1 MSPKHAPAQPPRWQ
15 VATAFAAIYLIW
27 GSTYLAIRLAIE
39 TFPPFLMA
47 SIRFLVA
54 GIILYVWS
62 RLRGASQP
70 ARSHWLSAAVVGG
83 LLLLGGNGGVVWA
96 EQHVPSG
103 LTALLIGTVPLWM
116 ALLDWLRRDGAKP
129 SNGVIVGLTL
139 GFLGMALLI
148 GPVELAGGDH
158 VDLAGAAVLILAS
171 LSWATGSLYSRRAQ
185 LPASPLL
192 ATAMEML
199 AGGALLLIASLLVG
213 EWARFDSSALS
224 LRSWLALGYL
234 IVFGALVGFTAY
246 IWLLRVSTPAHVST
260 YAYVN
265 PVVAIFLGWAFA
277 GEPLTARTLLAAA
290 VIVAAV
296 VIITTYRARGVVEK
310 KPAQYERRMLAKPRA
325 KFKNRA
331 VPQLIENER
340 T

>member
-1 MSPKHAPAQPPRWQ
+1 MSPKHLSTSPPRWRI
-15 VATAFAAIYLIW
+15 ATAFAAIYLIW
-27 GSTYLAIRLAIE
+27 GSTYLGIRIAIE

-47 SIRFLVA
+47 GIRFSVA

-62 RLRGASQP
+62 RWRGAPLPS
-70 ARSHWLSAAVVGG
+70 RSHWFAATVVGG

-116 ALLDWLRRDGAKP
+116 ALLDWLRPGGAKP
-129 SNGVIVGLTL
+129 PKGVIVGLTL
-139 GFLGMALLI
+139 GFLGMAILV

-158 VDLAGAAVLILAS
+158 VDLVGAAVLIFAS

-192 ATAMEML
+192 ATGMEML
-199 AGGALLLIASLLVG
+199 AGGALLLIASLLAG
-213 EWARFDSSALS
+213 EWTRLVPSALS

-234 IVFGALVGFTAY
+234 IAFGALIGFTAY
-246 IWLLRVSTPAHVST
+246 IWLLRVTTPAHAST

-296 VIITTYRARGVVEK
+296 VIITTYRARGVTET
-310 KPAQYERRMLAKPRA
+310 KPAQEERRMLAKPRV
-325 KFKNRA
+325 KFGSA
-331 VPQLIENER
+331 MPQLLEDR
-340 T
+340 

>member
-1 MSPKHAPAQPPRWQ
+1 MSPKHLSIQPPRWQ
-15 VATAFAAIYLIW
+15 IATAFAAIYLIW
-27 GSTYLAIRLAIE
+27 GSTYLAIRFAVE

-47 SIRFLVA
+47 GMRFLVA
-54 GIILYVWS
+54 GAILYPWA
-62 RLRGASQP
+62 RLRGAPQP
-70 ARSHWLSAAVVGG
+70 ARSHWLAAAIVGG

-96 EQHVPSG
+96 AQRVPSG

-129 SNGVIVGLTL
+129 SNGVIVGLLL
-139 GFLGMALLI
+139 GLFGIVLL
-148 GPVELAGGDH
+148 VEPGKISGARQ

-171 LSWATGSLYSRRAQ
+171 LSWASGSLYSRRAQ

-192 ATAMEML
+192 ATGMEML
-199 AGGALLLIASLLVG
+199 AGGALLLIVSLLAG
-213 EWARFDSSALS
+213 EWARFDANALS
-224 LRSWLALGYL
+224 LRSWLSLGYL

-296 VIITTYRARGVVEK
+296 VIITTYRTRGATEK
-310 KPAQYERRMLAKPRA
+310 KPAQDERRIWAKSRA
-325 KFKNRA
+325 KFSNRA
-331 VPQLIENER
+331 VPQLLDDELL
-340 T
+340 

>member
-1 MSPKHAPAQPPRWQ
+1 MSPKHVPAKPPRWQ
-15 VATAFAAIYLIW
+15 IATAFAAIYLIW
-27 GSTYLAIRLAIE
+27 GSTYLAIRFAVE

-47 SIRFLVA
+47 GMRFLVA
-54 GIILYVWS
+54 GAILYPWS

-70 ARSHWLSAAVVGG
+70 VRSHWLAAAVVGG
-83 LLLLGGNGGVVWA
+83 LLLLGGNGGGVWA
-96 EQHVPSG
+96 AQRVPSG

-116 ALLDWLRRDGAKP
+116 ALLDGLRPGGVKP
-129 SNGVIVGLTL
+129 NNGVMVGLLL
-139 GFLGMALLI
+139 GLFGIVLLV
-148 GPVELAGGDH
+148 GPGRLAGARQ
-158 VDLAGAAVLILAS
+158 VDLVGAAVLILAS

-213 EWARFDSSALS
+213 EWTRFDSSALS

-234 IVFGALVGFTAY
+234 IIFGALVGFTAY

-296 VIITTYRARGVVEK
+296 VIITTYRARGATEK
-310 KPAQYERRMLAKPRA
+310 EQAQDERGISVKPRA
-325 KFKNRA
+325 KFSSRA
-331 VPQLIENER
+331 VPQLFEDGR
-340 T
+340 

>member
-1 MSPKHAPAQPPRWQ
+1 MSPKYSPAQPPRWQ

-27 GSTYLAIRLAIE
+27 GSTYLAIRIAIE

-47 SIRFLVA
+47 GMRFSVA
-54 GIILYVWS
+54 GIILYLWS
-62 RLRGASQP
+62 RQRGASRP
-70 ARSHWLSAAVVGG
+70 MRSHWFAATVVGG
-83 LLLLGGNGGVVWA
+83 LLLLVGNGGVVWA
-96 EQHVPSG
+96 EQRVPSG
-103 LTALLIGTVPLWM
+103 LTALLVGMVPLWM
-116 ALLDWLRRDGAKP
+116 ALLEWLRPGGAKP
-129 SNGVIVGLTL
+129 LNGVIVGLTL

-158 VDLAGAAVLILAS
+158 VDLVGAAVLIFAS

-192 ATAMEML
+192 ATGMEML
-199 AGGALLLIASLLVG
+199 AGGALLLIASLLAG
-213 EWARFDSSALS
+213 EWMRFDASALS

-234 IVFGALVGFTAY
+234 IVFGALIGFTAY

-277 GEPLTARTLLAAA
+277 NEPLTARTLLAAA

-296 VIITTYRARGVVEK
+296 VIITTYRARSVKET
-310 KPAQYERRMLAKPRA
+310 KPAQDERSILTKPRV
-325 KFKNRA
+325 KFSGA
-331 VPQLIENER
+331 MPQLLEEP
-340 T
+340 